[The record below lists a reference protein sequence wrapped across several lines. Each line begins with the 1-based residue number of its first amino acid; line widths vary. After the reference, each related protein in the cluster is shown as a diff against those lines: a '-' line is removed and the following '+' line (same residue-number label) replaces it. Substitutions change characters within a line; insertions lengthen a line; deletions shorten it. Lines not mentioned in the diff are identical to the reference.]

1 MSVIKVTSEN
11 FEKEIV
17 KSEKPVLIDFYATW
31 CGPCKM
37 VAPIVDEIANENEEY
52 KVCKIDVDDEGD
64 IAAAFGVISIPTLV
78 VIKNGAIANRAVGYR
93 EKDEILKMLQG

>member
-1 MSVIKVTSEN
+1 MEVLKITSEN
-11 FEKEIV
+11 FENEVV
-17 KSEKPVLIDFYATW
+17 KSEKTVLIDFYATW

-37 VAPIVDEIANENEEY
+37 VAPIVDEIANEHSEY

-64 IAAAFGVISIPTLV
+64 IAASFGVVSIPTLV
-78 VIKNGAIANRAVGYR
+78 VIKKGAIANRAVGYR